1 VIINKK
7 MITDGGGSVGGVASE
22 LSAARKY
29 SSPTQRLFR
38 ATFALYVDKDDGVR
52 IVKNRFGEVGK
63 VSTSK
68 LVDCLSDILVQQV
81 FEERM
86 LIFQEGM
93 KQQLKQGIKKII
105 KEGVT
110 T

>member
-52 IVKNRFGEVGK
+52 IVKNRYGEAGK
-63 VSTSK
+63 VSNSY
-68 LVDCLSDILVQQV
+68 LVDSLCDILVQQV
-81 FEERM
+81 FNGKM
-86 LIFQEGM
+86 LVFQEGM
-93 KQQLKQGIKKII
+93 KQQLKEGIKKII